1 MPVNPTMSKYLTML
15 MLAGTSLHQELFIIA
30 NCTRP
35 GGHGAGVQRVLRD
48 SNRNTLSSNPG
59 SCRAY
64 AIEVQNIHKL
74 LPSLLHAQWPRL
86 YPLGGDD
93 AARRLEETSETGI
106 SRYE

>member
-74 LPSLLHAQWPRL
+74 LPSFYTHNGPACTPWAAMMRHAGWRK
-86 YPLGGDD
+86 Y
-93 AARRLEETSETGI
+93 
-106 SRYE
+106 